1 MYCQFLFVTRTTL
14 YSTLHWCDVILIWSI
29 TNGHQNKDSLIIM
42 DAITTFSFGLYLLF
56 AFIALI
62 CEYIDSALVMMIAF
76 NIDKKF
82 LIPAVLVSETVTGL
96 GSALLHHYVGNANFN
111 IRKKNNSSEFNK
123 TNDILKRYNSPSGII
138 KENGY
143 NQNFFYRSLIT
154 RAKDFLN
161 NFKVSDDF
169 KVSIILGF
177 FGIIGGISAAF
188 LSLRLSQTFV
198 KIYIG
203 ALVFLVGLF
212 VLIGFKWKFTWVKIS
227 IIGLVAAF
235 NKGLSGGGYGPLI
248 SSGQIVVNRNPRQA
262 VASTSLAE
270 ALVCIS
276 SLVVYFS
283 YPEITFNFG
292 FLFLLLSLFIGAILS
307 APLAVLTVKNI
318 PLKKM
323 QPIVGLVTMLLGIF
337 TLVKVFI

>member
-62 CEYIDSALVMMIAF
+62 CEYIDSALGGGYGTILVPVMMIAF

-143 NQNFFYRSLIT
+143 NQNFFSFNHFRILWYYWWHFSCFSFFKIIS
-154 RAKDFLN
+154 
-161 NFKVSDDF
+161 NFCQDIYWRTCLFS
-169 KVSIILGF
+169 
-177 FGIIGGISAAF
+177 
-188 LSLRLSQTFV
+188 RFV
-198 KIYIG
+198 CFNRFQMEIH
-203 ALVFLVGLF
+203 VG
-212 VLIGFKWKFTWVKIS
+212 
-227 IIGLVAAF
+227 
-235 NKGLSGGGYGPLI
+235 
-248 SSGQIVVNRNPRQA
+248 
-262 VASTSLAE
+262 
-270 ALVCIS
+270 
-276 SLVVYFS
+276 
-283 YPEITFNFG
+283 
-292 FLFLLLSLFIGAILS
+292 
-307 APLAVLTVKNI
+307 
-318 PLKKM
+318 
-323 QPIVGLVTMLLGIF
+323 
-337 TLVKVFI
+337 